1 MQTSYS
7 VEKLK
12 RLVPNMDQQQI
23 EKTISEIEKDQKLY
37 NRFDVYTMYILL
49 YKRAEAI
56 KSGKKMLY

>member
-12 RLVPNMDQQQI
+12 RLVPQMDHEQI

-37 NRFDVYTMYILL
+37 DRFDVYTMYILL
-49 YKRAEAI
+49 HKRAEAI
-56 KSGKKMLY
+56 RSGKKMLY